1 MSSSSFGSL
10 VAKAA
15 EAGTSFNLLP
25 AGPYVA
31 KIIESEYKLSN
42 GGKPQIKTRWEVVV
56 GPSAGFKGLWN
67 YFTLTV
73 DNPNAVAIF
82 FRQLKTL
89 GITQEFLDAL
99 SELDNETAV
108 KHIAG
113 ALEGRLAGIKVT
125 VDTEYNNNKIDRINP
140 VPQEFAALANGGPAA
155 AGPGGF
161 GVPAAAA
168 AQPSTSTPPSI
179 PF

>member
-1 MSSSSFGSL
+1 MSTSSFGAL
-10 VAKAA
+10 VQKAA
-15 EAGTSFNLLP
+15 ESGTSFDLLP

-31 KIIESEYKLSN
+31 KIIESDFQPSKA
-42 GGKPQIKTRWEVVV
+42 GKPQIKTRWEVIA
-56 GPSAGFKGLWN
+56 GPHAGFKGLWN
-67 YFTLTV
+67 YFTLTT

-82 FRQLKTL
+82 FRNLKTL

-99 SELDNETAV
+99 SELDNDTAV

-113 ALEGRLAGIKVT
+113 ALAGKMAGIKVT

-140 VPQEFAALANGGPAA
+140 VPADLAAQLGAGGAGNT

-161 GVPAAAA
+161 GV
-168 AQPSTSTPPSI
+168 TPPSAPTPPST

>member
-1 MSSSSFGSL
+1 MSTSSFGNL
-10 VAKAA
+10 VKKAA
-15 EAGTSFNLLP
+15 ESGTSFDLLP

-42 GGKPQIKTRWEVVV
+42 GGKPQIKTRWEVVA

-73 DNPNAVAIF
+73 ENPNAVAIF

-113 ALEGRLAGIKVT
+113 ALEGKMAGIKVT

-140 VPQEFAALANGGPAA
+140 VPADMAAQLGAVGNT

-161 GVPAAAA
+161 GAPAA
-168 AQPSTSTPPSI
+168 PSAPTPPST

>member
-1 MSSSSFGSL
+1 MSTSSFGNL
-10 VAKAA
+10 VKKAA
-15 EAGTSFNLLP
+15 ESGTSFDLLP

-56 GPSAGFKGLWN
+56 GPNAGFKGLWN

-73 DNPNAVAIF
+73 ENPNAVAIF

-99 SELDNETAV
+99 AELDNETAV

-113 ALEGRLAGIKVT
+113 ALEGRMAGIKVT

-140 VPQEFAALANGGPAA
+140 VPADMAAQLGSNGAGNT

-161 GVPAAAA
+161 GVAPA
-168 AQPSTSTPPSI
+168 PSGPTPPST

>member
-10 VAKAA
+10 VKKAA
-15 EAGTSFNLLP
+15 ESGTSFDLLP

-56 GPSAGFKGLWN
+56 GPNAGFKGLWN
-67 YFTLTV
+67 YFTLTIE
-73 DNPNAVAIF
+73 NPNAVAIF

-113 ALEGRLAGIKVT
+113 ALEGRHAGIKVT

-140 VPQEFAALANGGPAA
+140 VPQEFAGLSNGAA
-155 AGPGGF
+155 PGPGGF
-161 GVPAAAA
+161 GTAA
-168 AQPSTSTPPSI
+168 PSTPAPPSS

>member
-1 MSSSSFGSL
+1 MSSSSFGAL
-10 VAKAA
+10 VQKAA
-15 EAGTSFNLLP
+15 ESGTSFDLLP

-31 KIIESEYKLSN
+31 KIIESEFQPSKA
-42 GGKPQIKTRWEVVV
+42 GKPQIKTRWEVIA
-56 GPSAGFKGLWN
+56 GPHAGFKGLWN
-67 YFTLTV
+67 YFTLTI

-82 FRQLKTL
+82 FRNLKTL

-113 ALEGRLAGIKVT
+113 ALEGKMAGIKVT

-140 VPQEFAALANGGPAA
+140 VPADMASHLGAPAP

-161 GVPAAAA
+161 GLATPSAP
-168 AQPSTSTPPSI
+168 QPPST